1 MGSMMTQIKFTI
13 EADIVSKFKARCAS
27 KGVSMTAV
35 VRKWM
40 IDLQPAREVGRG
52 TFTRPK
58 RRKAVADIVELLNE
72 VLDMEE
78 QYRDAIPEQFTQR
91 YEAADHA
98 CEHISEAIAALEEA
112 FCP

>member
-1 MGSMMTQIKFTI
+1 MGSMMTQIKFTM
-13 EADIVSKFKARCAS
+13 EAGIVSKFKARCAS
-27 KGVSMTAV
+27 KGISMTAA

-40 IDLQPAREVGRG
+40 NDLQPARDVNGC
-52 TFTRPK
+52 TLSRPK
-58 RRKAVADIVELLNE
+58 RRKAVADVVELLSE

-78 QYRDAIPEQFTQR
+78 LYRDAIPEQFTQR